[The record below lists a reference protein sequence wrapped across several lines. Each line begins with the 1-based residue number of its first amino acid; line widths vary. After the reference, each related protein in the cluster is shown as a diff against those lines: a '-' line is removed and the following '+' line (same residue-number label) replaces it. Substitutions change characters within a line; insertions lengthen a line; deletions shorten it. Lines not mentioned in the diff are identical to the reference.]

1 MDNLQKIKIWIQGF
15 RLRTLPLALSSTT
28 LGSLLALSKKQFS
41 IAVFIFAS
49 LTTLFLQI
57 LSNLANDYGDT
68 KNGKDNERRIGPTR
82 ITQTGKVT
90 HSQIRWMITVF
101 VILSLISGSLLIFYG
116 TRNVHFSTVV
126 IFFLLGMS
134 AIYAAIKYTIGKNPY
149 GYLGFGD
156 FFVFIYFGIVGVAG
170 TYYLHTHEFMPSI
183 LLPASALGLL
193 SAGVLNLNNLR
204 DIVSDT
210 HTGKKT
216 LVVRLGVRRAK
227 IYHGL
232 LLILSMVFSLIYTL
246 LDFTSLYQLVYLIT
260 LPLFYLNIHTVLVNT
275 VPLELNNE
283 LKKLAL
289 STFLFSITFGIG
301 QII

>member
-1 MDNLQKIKIWIQGF
+1 MDNIQKVKIWIQGF

-28 LGSLLALSKKQFS
+28 LGSLLALSKKRFS
-41 IAVFIFAS
+41 IAVFVFAS

-68 KNGKDNERRIGPTR
+68 KNGVDDERRIGPER
-82 ITQTGKVT
+82 ITQTGMVT
-90 HSQIRWMITVF
+90 HKQIRRMIIVF
-101 VILSLISGSLLIFYG
+101 IVLSLMSGSLLIYFG
-116 TRNVHFSTVV
+116 TRQVHFLNVV
-126 IFFLLGMS
+126 VFFLMGVS
-134 AIYAAIKYTIGKNPY
+134 AVYAAVKYTIGKNPY

-156 FFVFIYFGIVGVAG
+156 FFVFVYFGIVGVAG

-210 HTGKKT
+210 NTGKKT

-232 LLILSMVFSLIYTL
+232 LLAFSIIFSLVYTL
-246 LDFTSLYQLVYLIT
+246 LNFTSPYQLVYLVT
-260 LPLFYLNIHTVLVNT
+260 LPLFYLNIHTVVINT

-289 STFLFSITFGIG
+289 STFLFSLTFGIG

>member
-1 MDNLQKIKIWIQGF
+1 MNNLQKINIWIKGF

-28 LGSLLALSKKQFS
+28 LGSLLALSKKRFS

-68 KNGKDNERRIGPTR
+68 KNGVDDERRIGPVR
-82 ITQTGKVT
+82 ITQTGMVT
-90 HSQIRWMITVF
+90 HTEIRWMIVIF
-101 VILSLISGSLLIFYG
+101 VILSLISGSLLIFFG
-116 TRNVHFSTVV
+116 TRDVHFSAIL
-126 IFFLLGMS
+126 IFFLLGIS

-216 LVVRLGVRRAK
+216 LVVRLGVRKAK

-232 LLILSMVFSLIYTL
+232 LIILSMAFSLIYTL
-246 LDFTSLYQLVYLIT
+246 LSFTSLYQLVYLVT
-260 LPLFYLNIHTVLVNT
+260 LPLFYLNIRTVVVNT

-283 LKKLAL
+283 LKKLAF